1 MRNFANIKLT
11 KLIPFSILLLIVG
24 LGGFLRFHQIGAQS
38 FNYDEAFQA
47 AVSKIGIIEA
57 IKMDPNMSLYHLL
70 THFWISVVTPNSEG
84 SLRALSAI
92 FSVASIFVV
101 FLLGK
106 KMSKNQARGL
116 CIGLVASFLF
126 AINAYQIQYAQFF
139 RSYSLTILLTSLST
153 WLLIKSVENYKKSIW
168 MILYVLISAAAVY
181 SHFIA
186 ILLIGSQLI
195 TLPLLI
201 SKKNIKEKFPT
212 RLYFYFLGL
221 ICLILP
227 ILLVAINKGPQQIS
241 WLPAPTFIDVKDF
254 FTKITGNFGPVLRR
268 LSIFLGLLGFFSWLF
283 KPGREIVSRWKY
295 FLLGSCF
302 LTPVF
307 ASFVISK
314 FVLPVFN
321 DRYLIFTTPFLDILV
336 SIGLVTILRLG
347 WDNKKFRIISLIV
360 SVSLLILLS
369 FLQVNGIKKYFDT
382 NKSHDWRSATS
393 FLSSNCGDSLRI
405 YYPLTNEIVVT
416 FYNPDLFM
424 HDTEWTAIIS
434 DDTGKINNNNLQ
446 EDYDQVCL
454 VLGHLR
460 FGDRQLRADK
470 LREEIRKEFPYEKT
484 YKFRGIDVLIF
495 NQDET

>member
-1 MRNFANIKLT
+1 MRNFVNVKLT
-11 KLIPFSILLLIVG
+11 KLIPFLILLLIVG

-47 AVSKIGIIEA
+47 AVAKIGIIEA

-70 THFWISVVTPNSEG
+70 THFWIRVVAPDSEG

-92 FSVASIFVV
+92 FSVANIFVV

-106 KMSKNQARGL
+106 KMSKNQAWGS

-126 AINAYQIQYAQFF
+126 AINAYQIRYAQFF
-139 RSYSLTILLTSLST
+139 RAYSLTILLTTLST
-153 WLLIKSVENYKKSIW
+153 WLLVKSVENYKKSIW
-168 MILYVLISAAAVY
+168 MVLYVLIAAAEVY

-201 SKKNIKEKFPT
+201 SKENIKEKFPT
-212 RLYFYFLGL
+212 RIYFYFLGL

-227 ILLVAINKGPQQIS
+227 ILLVALNKGTQQIS
-241 WLPAPTFIDVKDF
+241 WITEPAFIDIKDL
-254 FTKITGNFGPVLRR
+254 FTKITGNYGTVLRR

-283 KPGREIVSRWKY
+283 KPKSEIVSRWKY

-302 LTPVF
+302 LAPVL
-307 ASFVISK
+307 ASLIITK

-321 DRYLIFTTPFLDILV
+321 DRYLIFITPFLDIFV

-347 WDNKKFRIISLIV
+347 WDNKKIRVFSLTA
-360 SVSLLILLS
+360 SVSLLVLLS
-369 FLQVNGIKKYFDT
+369 FLHVNGIKKYFDT
-382 NKSHDWRSATS
+382 YQSDDWRSATS
-393 FLSSNCGDSLRI
+393 FLTSNCGESLRI
-405 YYPLTNEIVVT
+405 YYPSFNEMAVT

-424 HDTEWTAIIS
+424 HETEWTTITS
-434 DDTGKINNNNLQ
+434 DETGKINNNLVQ
-446 EDYDQVCL
+446 EDYDQVFL
-454 VLGHLR
+454 VLSNLR
-460 FGDRQLRADK
+460 VGDRQLRADM
-470 LREEIRKEFPYEKT
+470 LGEEISKKFPFEKT
-484 YKFRGIDVLIF
+484 YEFHGVDILIF